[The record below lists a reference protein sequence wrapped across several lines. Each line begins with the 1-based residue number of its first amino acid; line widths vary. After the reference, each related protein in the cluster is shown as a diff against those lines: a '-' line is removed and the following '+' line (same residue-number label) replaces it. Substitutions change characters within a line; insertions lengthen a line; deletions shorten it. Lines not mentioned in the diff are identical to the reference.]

1 MAPSCAAARK
11 NSFGVRV
18 QVLSSSLRL
27 FTSVSVPSAFCLGAY
42 STLVPPAST
51 SRVMLS
57 MVRPAWLASTRVACT
72 TLLSMA
78 VICSTSVS
86 GVQPPYWCRSLVMV
100 VTFRA

>member
-1 MAPSCAAARK
+1 
-11 NSFGVRV
+11 
-18 QVLSSSLRL
+18 
-27 FTSVSVPSAFCLGAY
+27 
-42 STLVPPAST
+42 
-51 SRVMLS
+51 MLS

-100 VTFRA
+100 VTFRVWPLGVTPSVSGVVALGRLSYLRNSMVLPPFWGTG